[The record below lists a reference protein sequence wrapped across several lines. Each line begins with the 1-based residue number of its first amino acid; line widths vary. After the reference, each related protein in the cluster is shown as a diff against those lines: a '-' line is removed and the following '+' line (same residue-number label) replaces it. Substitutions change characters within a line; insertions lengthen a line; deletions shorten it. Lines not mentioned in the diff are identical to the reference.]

1 MFDKYLDGWMDGRKD
16 GRMDERT
23 DEGRDD
29 GLMDRWMD
37 RRLGGLNDGMDG
49 SSPEVKLGVG
59 LLRDWITQ
67 VPLPQ

>member
-1 MFDKYLDGWMDGRKD
+1 
-16 GRMDERT
+16 MDEQT

-29 GLMDRWMD
+29 ELMDRWMD
-37 RRLGGLNDGMDG
+37 RRLGGLNDRMDG